1 MKRLVS
7 YFLQGLIITVPLA
20 LTFWIL
26 GGIFV
31 AIDKWTRT
39 QLGLQTPGA
48 GFVVMIALITIV
60 GALGSHLLTRRMVD
74 AFERLIDRVPVVK
87 LLHAAFRDVM
97 NAFVG
102 PDRRFDRPVLVN
114 LQPDGS
120 LRALG
125 FITRDTLAQYD
136 ALDSMAVY
144 FPQAY
149 NFAGQVVIV
158 KRSAVTPVA
167 LPSGDVMT
175 FIVSGGIAGK

>member
-1 MKRLVS
+1 MS
-7 YFLQGLIITVPLA
+7 YFIQGLIITVPLA

-31 AIDKWTRT
+31 AIDGWTRT
-39 QLGLQTPGA
+39 QLRLNTPGA
-48 GFVVMIALITIV
+48 GFVATILVITIT
-60 GALGSHLLTRRMVD
+60 GLLGSHLFTRRMVD
-74 AFERLIDRVPVVK
+74 TFERLIDRVPVVK
-87 LLHAAFRDVM
+87 LLHTAFRDVM
-97 NAFVG
+97 TAFVG

-125 FITRDTLAQYD
+125 FITRDSLSQYNAD
-136 ALDSMAVY
+136 DSLAVY

-158 KRSAVTPVA
+158 KRSAVTPVD